1 MSRTR
6 ASRLSVHAALVAVFV
21 LTSALPASA
30 ASPMVAVT
38 TNASPF
44 TVTVGLPIAYVVNV
58 TNNSTN
64 TLNHVTLEGQIDP
77 AFEYFGASPDAEC
90 SDTAPVCDF
99 GQLAGRASTPEVI
112 FYFISPDVPGNYTF
126 TAVATVGEGPSDNSN
141 ASHQDTFSSPPVV
154 TEVLAVSPDLVRAH
168 SVPGIREFT
177 TGLGTLG
184 TGNPHGS
191 TITVPTNAE
200 VTLKDLPPNDPEIAC
215 PAAVGACF
223 GWGTSM
229 SVGGGA
235 EFPQGLKVQ
244 IRWDYSQ
251 LPSGMT
257 ARKLRFVHLLEGG
270 AFERVDNDCV
280 YDGAGVPTN
289 LPCIAERPVKL
300 ADRDIIATYYLL
312 TNRVGRG
319 Y

>member
-6 ASRLSVHAALVAVFV
+6 ASRLSVRAALVAVFV

-30 ASPMVAVT
+30 ASPTVSVT
-38 TNASPF
+38 TTASPL

-58 TNNSTN
+58 SNDSRN
-64 TLNHVTLEGQIDP
+64 TLNHVTLEGRIDP
-77 AFEYFGASPDAEC
+77 AFTYLDASPDELC

-99 GQLAGRASTPEVI
+99 GQVGAGGDTPEAI
-112 FYFISPDVPGNYTF
+112 FYFTAPASPGNYDF
-126 TAVATVGEGPSDNSN
+126 TAVAIVGEGPSDNNN
-141 ASHQDTFSSPPVV
+141 ASHQDTFSAPPVE
-154 TEVLAVSPDLVRAH
+154 TEVLEVSPDLVRAH

-177 TGLGTLG
+177 TGLGTVNA
-184 TGNPHGS
+184 GNPHG
-191 TITVPTNAE
+191 TTVVVPTNAE
-200 VTLKDLPPNDPEIAC
+200 VTLRDVAPGPEIAC
-215 PAAVGACF
+215 PAAVGTCF
-223 GWGTSM
+223 GWGSVM
-229 SVGGGA
+229 SIGNGA
-235 EFPQGLKVQ
+235 EFPDGLKVT

-257 ARKLRFVHLLEGG
+257 ARKLRFVHLLDGG
-270 AFERVDNDCV
+270 GFERVDADCV
-280 YDGAGVPTN
+280 YDGAGAPTN